1 MPNFDITVNVYIFLL
16 IIVLAVMLGFLPRS
30 RQLAKK
36 QRKIIELEQ
45 EMMQAHAELLENQ
58 REFCQ
63 LEARMKEVAN
73 PNPVIS
79 MKDKNRATGTD

>member
-36 QRKIIELEQ
+36 QRKILQLEQ
-45 EMMQAHAELLENQ
+45 EMVDAHAELLENQ
-58 REFCQ
+58 REYCK

>member
-1 MPNFDITVNVYIFLL
+1 MPTFDITLNVYIFLL
-16 IIVLAVMLGFLPRS
+16 IIVLAVVLGFLPRS

-36 QRKIIELEQ
+36 QRKIMELEH
-45 EMMQAHAELLENQ
+45 EMVEAHAEILENQ
-58 REFCQ
+58 REFCA
-63 LEARMKEVAN
+63 LEARMKEADN